1 MNMAMGM
8 GYEYYF
14 LCMRLSVLVFSHY
27 GSMKCNDSR
36 STEMLQEKGGY
47 IAASW
52 GHSVSPS
59 LTLLK
64 RCTQTH
70 LFVCVC
76 VCVSGM
82 CVCVCVCVLCV
93 WCVCV
98 CVWYVCVCGMCVC
111 ACVCMRECCG
121 CVCVCGCGRWEE
133 DTSDPRSH

>member
-27 GSMKCNDSR
+27 GSMKCNDSQ

-64 RCTQTH
+64 RWTQTH

-76 VCVSGM
+76 VCVHDYD
-82 CVCVCVCVLCV
+82 CVCVFV
-93 WCVCV
+93 
-98 CVWYVCVCGMCVC
+98 CVC
-111 ACVCMRECCG
+111 ACSLLQSATEPPPLP
-121 CVCVCGCGRWEE
+121 
-133 DTSDPRSH
+133 S

>member
-70 LFVCVC
+70 CVFMIMI
-76 VCVSGM
+76 V
-82 CVCVCVCVLCV
+82 
-93 WCVCV
+93 
-98 CVWYVCVCGMCVC
+98 YVCVC
-111 ACVCMRECCG
+111 ACVCVHDYVCIY
-121 CVCVCGCGRWEE
+121 VCVVCGFVN
-133 DTSDPRSH
+133 